1 MTLKI
6 ASIMILMVSLSL
18 FGALFQVEANF
29 EYDFETLYDAT
40 KFRLSVPFFD
50 SKFIASGG
58 FRKDN
63 IVFPPYSEA
72 LKGHYWYWDE
82 GYFEYRGKTLEF
94 DIGVKQNKVGPGQF
108 YNLFV
113 SDNGFSYPTVRVKA
127 KIDSTMGPWTVE
139 TLWGGLRP
147 FETNDKPVKAFIY
160 RRLSISPSDNFEI
173 GYQESVLFLNRYFD
187 PYYYFVPIPIPGIQ
201 EFWHLSAPWGLN
213 SSELD
218 DNSMVGL
225 YAKISDP
232 LWSIYAELLID
243 DINLNRFLSPQS
255 YQNPDK
261 IAFLL
266 GFSGKFGPT
275 KLTVEFAGASA
286 FTFQR
291 THPERPYEYVMFEGE
306 DYPIEKNM
314 IGYKHGENNL
324 ACIMVFDYHLSDWT
338 ISLGWESVLYGTRT
352 PSLPWHGG
360 TAPTGTKWLIGEI
373 KSQHNLTFQVSRRF
387 DKLFEFLTD
396 VNLNGVVGLKNLKP
410 FVGFGF
416 TLSIGL

>member
-1 MTLKI
+1 MKSSLI
-6 ASIMILMVSLSL
+6 VMLMLSLSL
-18 FGALFQVEANF
+18 FGALFQVETNF
-29 EYDFETLYDAT
+29 EYDFELLYDLT
-40 KFRLSVPFFD
+40 KFRLSVPFLTGRL
-50 SKFIASGG
+50 ITSGG
-58 FRKDN
+58 FKKDN
-63 IVFPPYSEA
+63 VIFPPYSEV

-82 GYFEYRGKTLEF
+82 GYFEYRSKILEV
-94 DIGVKQNKVGPGQF
+94 DLGVKQNKVGPGQF

-113 SDNGFSYPTVRVKA
+113 SDNGFSYPTARMKVKGR
-127 KIDSTMGPWTVE
+127 SWMVE

-147 FETNDKPVKAFIY
+147 FETENKPVKAFIY
-160 RRLSISPSDNFEI
+160 RRLAISPSSNFEI

-201 EFWHLSAPWGLN
+201 EFWHLSAPWGY
-213 SSELD
+213 SSNELD
-218 DNSMVGL
+218 DNSMIGI
-225 YAKISDP
+225 YAKFSDFS
-232 LWSIYAELLID
+232 WSTYAELLID

-275 KLTVEFAGASA
+275 KLTVEVAGATA

-324 ACIMVFDYHLSDWT
+324 ACTMVLDYYLSDWT
-338 ISLGWESVLYGTRT
+338 FSFGWESVLFGTRT

-360 TAPTGTKWLIGEI
+360 TAPSGTKWLIGEI
-373 KSQHNLTFQVSRRF
+373 DSQHNLTFQVSRRF
-387 DKLFEFLTD
+387 DKLFEIFTN
-396 VNLNGVVGLKNLKP
+396 VNLNGVIGLKNLKP

-416 TLSIGL
+416 TLSIEL